1 MFPFEPDVP
10 WSLQSLTD
18 IITFKFECRLGINH
32 FLSLE
37 GEPEAEVHV
46 TVTHLHQKKKR
57 CCFNL
62 FLILLAMLVLAA
74 GVISLKQNH
83 SLN

>member
-1 MFPFEPDVP
+1 MYTYGNTYLYID
-10 WSLQSLTD
+10 LQ
-18 IITFKFECRLGINH
+18 E
-32 FLSLE
+32 E

-62 FLILLAMLVLAA
+62 FLILLAMLELVFVASPLS
-74 GVISLKQNH
+74 IKEKKQRLVG
-83 SLN
+83 SKSG